1 LFNILFEQAK
11 KLSSTAHQ
19 LKLIL
24 KKYRKRPIFK
34 PTIKRSTMLSS
45 GKHIVSAS
53 ECRGEVYEIPRG
65 ECEHKFMGQTK
76 RSLSTQLK
84 QHHSDT
90 V

>member
-1 LFNILFEQAK
+1 
-11 KLSSTAHQ
+11 
-19 LKLIL
+19 
-24 KKYRKRPIFK
+24 
-34 PTIKRSTMLSS
+34 MLSS